1 MFVIG
6 ISRDFAHLT
15 INQCSLLVYLEI
27 RTPNHKSMFV
37 VAGSPY
43 NDSSTH
49 VTVAPS
55 FVQQNITITMGTCI
69 SPDSELTTE
78 LFLQFLCSFFNGF
91 ERES

>member
-1 MFVIG
+1 
-6 ISRDFAHLT
+6 
-15 INQCSLLVYLEI
+15 
-27 RTPNHKSMFV
+27 MFV

-69 SPDSELTTE
+69 PPDGELTLE
-78 LFLQFLCSFFNGF
+78 LFLPSLRTALNSF
-91 ERES
+91 ERENRERGIVPLIASPVRPWTTLLFKYDHIPQ